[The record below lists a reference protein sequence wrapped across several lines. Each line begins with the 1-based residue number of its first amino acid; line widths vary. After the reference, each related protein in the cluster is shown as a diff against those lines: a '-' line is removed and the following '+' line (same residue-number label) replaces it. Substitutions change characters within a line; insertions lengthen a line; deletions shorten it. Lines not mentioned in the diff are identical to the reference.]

1 MTRQTENTHEHASAL
16 VTALTPEQNALV
28 TLLADFRI
36 PPRAAEIMAR
46 FYSHTLI
53 REQMDVF
60 FFEKS
65 HPETPR
71 ALVRAIETAE
81 RRAHEFA
88 LRALEHTQAEIVFKR
103 DDEAFLQSL
112 EWGQTR
118 FISQQGT
125 VFLVRGRRE
134 MDGKPQLLVETRET
148 QGRVVPMQLAN
159 AKAYRR
165 LTP

>member
-1 MTRQTENTHEHASAL
+1 MTRQTENDDVNATAL
-16 VTALTPEQNALV
+16 VTALTPDQAELL
-28 TLLADFRI
+28 TLLADFQI
-36 PPRAAEIMAR
+36 PQRAAEIMVR

-60 FFEKS
+60 FFEKA

-88 LRALEHTQAEIVFKR
+88 LRALERTQAELVFQR
-103 DDEAFLQSL
+103 DDEAFLHSL
-112 EWGQTR
+112 NWGQTR

-148 QGRVVPMQLAN
+148 QGRVVPLQLAN
-159 AKAYRR
+159 AKAYHR
-165 LTP
+165 LTS